1 MEEEANA
8 RAHGFTTKEGALAM
22 AKERVE
28 ELGFEWVTYVPPS
41 GYVSKNEVE
50 ALVAQRVAE
59 VGHDLEKL
67 EQERKVGK
75 HQRRAF
81 AEKLRRDSAVP
92 IQDQLLAILTKH
104 RVRVSK
110 IIDDWD
116 IDGNRHISRKEFKQ
130 VLMFMGCEDIT
141 REESNEIFSMFDEDG
156 AGAVDYFELER
167 KLKGFDDRG
176 EQNSRFE
183 GRSTPTAPVRT
194 PMRSIAVTTSLLR
207 TTRLHED

>member
-8 RAHGFTTKEGALAM
+8 RAHGYTTKEGALAM

-28 ELGFEWVTYVPPS
+28 ELGLEWVTYVPPS
-41 GYVSKNEVE
+41 GYVSQNE
-50 ALVAQRVAE
+50 AE
-59 VGHDLEKL
+59 VIVARRVEEAGLDLEKL
-67 EQERKVGK
+67 ERDRKVGK
-75 HQRRAF
+75 HKRRAF

-104 RVRVSK
+104 KVRVSK
-110 IIDDWD
+110 VIDDWD

-156 AGAVDYFELER
+156 AGAVDFMELER
-167 KLKGFDDRG
+167 KLHSFDGRG
-176 EQNSRFE
+176 AS
-183 GRSTPTAPVRT
+183 P
-194 PMRSIAVTTSLLR
+194 LR
-207 TTRLHED
+207 REPAAT